1 MSIQAIGVR
10 KSIGDTQT
18 EVIKGVSFTI
28 EKGEFVALL
37 GKSGSGKSTLLYLLG
52 TLDKPSAGQILID
65 GHDVAAISPEAL
77 HDLRN
82 LKIGFVFQFHFL
94 LPELTALEN
103 VLMPTSLFNQQEAR
117 RSYAEEL
124 LKTFGLGEKMH
135 RLPRQLSGGEQQ
147 RVAIARA
154 MVMKPEYLFAD
165 EPTGSL
171 DSVNGERVMELLKV
185 ANEQH
190 GTTIVLVTHDA
201 DFAAMASRKIPLLDG
216 RVVASEGSEK

>member
-1 MSIQAIGVR
+1 MIQAIDIR
-10 KSIGDTQT
+10 KTIGDTHT
-18 EVIKGVSFTI
+18 EVIKGISFTI

-52 TLDKPSAGQILID
+52 TLDTPTSGKILID
-65 GHDVAAISPEAL
+65 GYDVAAISQNEL
-77 HDLRN
+77 HNLRN

-103 VLMPTSLFNQQEAR
+103 VLMPASLFHQQGSRKAH
-117 RSYAEEL
+117 AIEL
-124 LKTFGLGEKMH
+124 LTVFGLGDKLH

-154 MVMKPEYLFAD
+154 MVMNPEYLFAD

-171 DSVNGERVMELLKV
+171 DSVNGEKVMELLKT
-185 ANEQH
+185 ANQKF
-190 GTTIVLVTHDA
+190 GTTIVLVTHDL
-201 DFAAMASRKIPLLDG
+201 DFANMATRKIPLSDG
-216 RVVASEGSEK
+216 QLVAD

>member
-1 MSIQAIGVR
+1 MSIRVKDVR
-10 KSIGDTQT
+10 KTIGDTKT

-28 EKGEFVALL
+28 ENGEFVALL

-52 TLDKPSAGQILID
+52 TLDKPTSGQILID
-65 GHDVAAISPEAL
+65 DADVASISAEAL
-77 HDLRN
+77 HQLRN

-103 VLMPTSLFNQQEAR
+103 VMMPTSVFGGQEKHRA
-117 RSYAEEL
+117 YAEEL
-124 LKTFGLGEKMH
+124 LRTFGLGDKMH

-154 MVMKPEYLFAD
+154 MVMKPAYLFAD

-171 DSVNGERVMELLKV
+171 DSVNGELVMDLLKTL
-185 ANEQH
+185 NEKQ
-190 GTTIVLVTHDA
+190 GTTIILVTHDS
-201 DFAAMASRKIPLLDG
+201 DFANMAKRKIPLVDG
-216 RVVASEGSEK
+216 KVVEL